1 MSGPKDMRI
10 LLLVS
15 VAAILAACSKTD
27 NADVAKANAD
37 LKAAAAK
44 SGDAAKN
51 LAAASAVAARQA
63 AAQAKI
69 IAAGAAAQTGA
80 ALQQAGAKISTT
92 GDQDQ
97 NSSGQ

>member
-1 MSGPKDMRI
+1 MRI
-10 LLLVS
+10 LLLVG

-27 NADVAKANAD
+27 NPDVAKADAD

-63 AAQAKI
+63 AAQAKVV
-69 IAAGAAAQTGA
+69 AAGAAAQTGA
-80 ALQQAGAKISTT
+80 ALQQAGAKISRT

-97 NSSGQ
+97 NTSGQ